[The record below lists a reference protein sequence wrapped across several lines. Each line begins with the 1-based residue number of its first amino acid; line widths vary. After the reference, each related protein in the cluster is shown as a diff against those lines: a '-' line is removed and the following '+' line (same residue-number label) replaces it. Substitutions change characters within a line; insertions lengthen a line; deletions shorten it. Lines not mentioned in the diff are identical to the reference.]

1 MAPHAK
7 LISLSLSQREPQPEP
22 AVDRERARTRSTS
35 PSTRTAAS
43 TGDYLLFLGR
53 MSPDKGAHRAVD
65 DRARGRAAAEDRGQ
79 VRRAGR
85 AGVLRRA
92 RRARTSAAI
101 ASTSA
106 R

>member
-1 MAPHAK
+1 MAPRTQ
-7 LISLSLSQREPQPEP
+7 LISLSLSQREP
-22 AVDRERARTRSTS
+22 S
-35 PSTRTAAS
+35 PHLPWIANVPNALDLSFYPYRPVQ
-43 TGDYLLFLGR
+43 GDYLLFLGR

-85 AGVLRRA
+85 AGSTSTSTCA
-92 RRARTSAAI
+92 RISAAI